1 MLKQATGTKLPKRI
15 DRLDELA
22 HNMWWSWHYQAR
34 DLFRALDYSLWV
46 ISGHNPVKQLRD
58 INPDKLKAAA
68 ADPEFIALYDSVMAA
83 FDADMS
89 SQDTWFDNKYPDKL
103 TGPVGYFSMEFA
115 IHNSIPI
122 YAGGLGVLAG
132 DICKEASDLG
142 LPMVGIGFMYPQ
154 GYFHQRISADGWQEE
169 IYRQLDFSETP
180 ITPVF
185 SSGWNRTLAEVQ
197 LDNRQVRIGAWQ
209 IQAGRTTIYL
219 LDTNIE
225 ENSPQDRQL
234 SARLY
239 IADRE
244 LRIQQEIVLG
254 IGGVRVLRAL
264 GIKPALWHA
273 NEGHAA
279 FMMLERVREE
289 IEDGASFEEAVE
301 KLKPATVFTT
311 HTPVPAGHDVFPAQL
326 MDKYFHCYWDCLK
339 MSRESFMRLGQPD
352 GASDVFNMTV
362 LALTMAEQRNAV
374 SKLHGKASRKM
385 WHMLW
390 PKVKED
396 DVPITYVTNGIH
408 VPTWVASEMG
418 QLYIKYLGEDW
429 VERQDDPELWE
440 RIKNIPDEEVWRARQ
455 LLKSRLK
462 GAMLGWAQQRWS
474 EAEVQPQQ
482 VLAMGALL
490 HPEVLTI
497 GFVRRFA
504 EYKRPSLIFRDV
516 ERLKR
521 LVKDRWRPI
530 QIVFAGK
537 SHPADFPSKCLLQH
551 VYRLAT
557 DRDFQGRIA
566 FIEDYDMNRARYLVQ
581 GVDVWLNV
589 PRRLNEASGTSGM
602 KAALNGV
609 PHLSVRDGW
618 WYEGYNRANGW
629 AIGDGPKTYS
639 PEEEDMMDAE
649 ALYKLLEEELVP
661 LYYDRDR
668 SGVPHG
674 WIRFVKETIR
684 SIVPNF
690 CARRMVKEYADKL
703 YMTAA
708 QTKSV
713 QRVSRSLGS

>member
-279 FMMLERVREE
+279 FMMLERAREE
-289 IEDGASFEEAVE
+289 IEEGASFEEAV
-301 KLKPATVFTT
+301 KRLRAATVFTT
-311 HTPVPAGHDVFPAQL
+311 HTPVPAGHDVFPVQF
-326 MDKYFHCYWDCLK
+326 MDKYFHSYWECLK
-339 MSRESFMRLGQPD
+339 MDREKFMRLGQQD
-352 GASDVFNMTV
+352 GVSDVFNMTV
-362 LALTMAEQRNAV
+362 LALTMSEQRNAV

-385 WHMLW
+385 WHVLW
-390 PKVKED
+390 PNVREE
-396 DVPITYVTNGIH
+396 DVPITHVTNGIH

-429 VERQDDPELWE
+429 VERQDDPELWK
-440 RIKNIPDEEVWRARQ
+440 RVMDIPDEEMWSARQ
-455 LLKSRLK
+455 TLKRRLK

-490 HPEVLTI
+490 HPEVLTV

-504 EYKRPSLIFRDV
+504 EYKRPALIFRDV

-521 LVKDRWRPI
+521 LVKDRWQPI

-557 DRDFQGRIA
+557 DRDLQGRIA
-566 FIEDYDMNRARYLVQ
+566 FIEDYDMDRARYLVQ

-618 WYEGYNRANGW
+618 WYEGYNKANGW

-639 PEEEDMMDAE
+639 PEEEDRMDAE

-668 SGVPHG
+668 GGVPHG
-674 WIRFVKETIR
+674 WVGIIKEAIRTV
-684 SIVPNF
+684 VPKF
-690 CARRMVKEYADKL
+690 CARRMMKDYTEQL
-703 YMTAA
+703 YIPAA
-708 QTKSV
+708 GSLAHR
-713 QRVSRSLGS
+713 RVSH

>member
-1 MLKQATGTKLPKRI
+1 MLKQATRTKLPKRI

-34 DLFRALDYSLWV
+34 DLFRTLDYTLWV

-68 ADPEFIALYDSVMAA
+68 SDPAFLALYDSVMAA

-89 SQDTWFDNKYPDKL
+89 SQDTWFGSKYSDKL
-103 TGPVGYFSMEFA
+103 TGLVGYFSMEFA

-122 YAGGLGVLAG
+122 YAGGLGILAG

-142 LPMVGIGFMYPQ
+142 LPMVGVGFMYPQ

-169 IYRQLDFSETP
+169 IYSQLDFSEAP

-219 LDTNIE
+219 LDTNVE

-264 GIKPALWHA
+264 GVNPAVWHA

-279 FMMLERVREE
+279 FMMLERAREE
-289 IEDGASFEEAVE
+289 IEEGASFEEAVE
-301 KLKPATVFTT
+301 RLRAATVFTT
-311 HTPVPAGHDVFPAQL
+311 HTPVPAGHDVFPVQF
-326 MDKYFHCYWDCLK
+326 MDKYFHSYWDCLK
-339 MSRESFMRLGQPD
+339 MDRETFMRLGQQD
-352 GASDVFNMTV
+352 GSSDVFNMTV
-362 LALTMAEQRNAV
+362 LALTMSEQRNAV

-385 WHMLW
+385 WHVLW
-390 PKVKED
+390 PNVREE
-396 DVPITYVTNGIH
+396 DVPITYITNGIH

-429 VERQDDPELWE
+429 VERQDDPELWK
-440 RIKNIPDEEVWRARQ
+440 RVMDIPDEEMWTARQ
-455 LLKSRLK
+455 TLKRRLK

-504 EYKRPSLIFRDV
+504 EYKRPALIFRDI

-521 LVKDRWRPI
+521 LVKDRWQPI

-557 DRDFQGRIA
+557 DRDLQGRIA
-566 FIEDYDMNRARYLVQ
+566 FIEDYDMDRARYLVQ

-618 WYEGYNRANGW
+618 WYEGYNKANGW

-639 PEEEDMMDAE
+639 PEEEDRMDAE

-668 SGVPHG
+668 GGVPHG
-674 WIRFVKETIR
+674 WVGIIKEAIRTV
-684 SIVPNF
+684 VPKF
-690 CARRMVKEYADKL
+690 CARRMMKDYTEQL
-703 YMTAA
+703 YVPAA
-708 QTKSV
+708 GSLARR
-713 QRVSRSLGS
+713 RVSH

>member
-289 IEDGASFEEAVE
+289 VEQGATFDKAV
-301 KLKPATVFTT
+301 KKVRATTVFTT
-311 HTPVPAGHDVFPAQL
+311 HTPVLAGHDIFAAQL
-326 MDKYFHCYWDCLK
+326 IEKYFHNYWGSLGIDQGKFL
-339 MSRESFMRLGQPD
+339 RLGQGNGVGD
-352 GASDVFNMTV
+352 QAFNMTI
-362 LALTMAEQRNAV
+362 LALTTADKCNAV
-374 SKLHGKASRKM
+374 SQLHGTASRRM

-390 PKVKED
+390 PDVKED

-418 QLYIKYLGEDW
+418 LLYIKYLGEDW

-440 RIKNIPDEEVWRARQ
+440 RIMDIPDEEMWTARQ
-455 LLKSRLK
+455 LLKRRLK

-618 WYEGYNRANGW
+618 WYEGYNGENGW
-629 AIGDGPKTYS
+629 AIGDGPGTYS
-639 PEEEDMMDAE
+639 PEEEDRADAE
-649 ALYKLLEEELVP
+649 ALYRLIEEKLVP

-674 WIRFVKETIR
+674 WISVIKEAMRTL
-684 SIVPNF
+684 VPKF
-690 CARRMVKEYADKL
+690 CARRMMKDYTEQL
-703 YMTAA
+703 YVPAA
-708 QTKSV
+708 GSLARR
-713 QRVSRSLGS
+713 RVSH

>member
-1 MLKQATGTKLPKRI
+1 MLKQATRTKLPKRI

-34 DLFRALDYSLWV
+34 DLFRTLDYTLWV

-68 ADPEFIALYDSVMAA
+68 SDPAFLALYDSVMAA

-89 SQDTWFDNKYPDKL
+89 SQDTWFGRKYSDKL
-103 TGPVGYFSMEFA
+103 TGLVGYFSMEFA

-122 YAGGLGVLAG
+122 YAGGLGILAG

-142 LPMVGIGFMYPQ
+142 LPMVGVGFMYPQ

-169 IYRQLDFSETP
+169 IYSQLDFSEAP

-219 LDTNIE
+219 LDTNVE

-264 GIKPALWHA
+264 GVNPAVWHA

-279 FMMLERVREE
+279 FMMLERAREE
-289 IEDGASFEEAVE
+289 IEEGASFEEAVE
-301 KLKPATVFTT
+301 RLRAATVFTT
-311 HTPVPAGHDVFPAQL
+311 HTPVPAGHDVFPVQF
-326 MDKYFHCYWDCLK
+326 MDKYFHSYWDCLK
-339 MSRESFMRLGQPD
+339 MDRETFMRLGQQD
-352 GASDVFNMTV
+352 GSSDVFNMTV
-362 LALTMAEQRNAV
+362 LALTMSEQRNAV

-385 WHMLW
+385 WHVLW
-390 PKVKED
+390 PNVREE
-396 DVPITYVTNGIH
+396 DVPITYITNGIH

-429 VERQDDPELWE
+429 VERQDDPELWK
-440 RIKNIPDEEVWRARQ
+440 RVMDIPDEEMWTARQ
-455 LLKSRLK
+455 TLKRRLK

-504 EYKRPSLIFRDV
+504 EYKRPALIFRDI

-521 LVKDRWRPI
+521 LVKDRWQPI

-557 DRDFQGRIA
+557 DRDLQGRIA
-566 FIEDYDMNRARYLVQ
+566 FIEDYDMDRARYLVQ

-618 WYEGYNRANGW
+618 WYEGYNKANGW

-639 PEEEDMMDAE
+639 PEEEDRMDAE

-668 SGVPHG
+668 GGVPHG
-674 WIRFVKETIR
+674 WVGIIKEAIRTV
-684 SIVPNF
+684 VPKF
-690 CARRMVKEYADKL
+690 CARRMMKDYTEQL
-703 YMTAA
+703 YVPAA
-708 QTKSV
+708 GSLARR
-713 QRVSRSLGS
+713 RVSH